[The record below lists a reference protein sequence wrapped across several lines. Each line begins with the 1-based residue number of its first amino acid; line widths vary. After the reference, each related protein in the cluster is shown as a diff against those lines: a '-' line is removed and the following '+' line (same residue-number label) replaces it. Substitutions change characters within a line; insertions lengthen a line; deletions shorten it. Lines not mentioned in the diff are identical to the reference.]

1 MQNLIFFFAFAFVAN
16 VSAAKAQT
24 SNKADAILGEWLNE
38 KQDAR
43 FLIYKSNNKYF
54 GKIVWGTGS
63 ETKDVKNP
71 DTKLRSRE
79 LVGLTIL
86 NNFVFDGKKTWED
99 GSIYDPKNGKTYDCK
114 LTLTDKNKL
123 DVRGYVGVS
132 LFGRT
137 ETWTR
142 VNQP

>member
-1 MQNLIFFFAFAFVAN
+1 MQNFIFLLAFAFVAN

-43 FLIYKSNNKYF
+43 FLIYKSNNQYF

-142 VNQP
+142 VN

>member
-1 MQNLIFFFAFAFVAN
+1 MQNLIFLLAFAFVAN
-16 VSAAKAQT
+16 VPAAKAQT
-24 SNKADAILGEWLNE
+24 ANKADAILGEWLNE
-38 KQDAR
+38 KKDAR
-43 FLIYKSNNKYF
+43 FLIYKSDNKYF

-63 ETKDVKNP
+63 ETKDMKNP

-99 GSIYDPKNGKTYDCK
+99 GSIYDPKNSKTYDCK
-114 LTLTDKNKL
+114 MTLIDKNKL
-123 DVRGYVGVS
+123 DVRGYVGLS

-142 VNQP
+142 GN

>member
-1 MQNLIFFFAFAFVAN
+1 MQNFIFLLAFAFVAN

-142 VNQP
+142 VN